1 MLPAVADKGGVLE
14 HPDDQECQSG
24 DREADQSVRQ
34 HALQPADRIPAVP
47 EEPGWAYLQLPHQE
61 LPAEVS
67 TPPLTQESFVVLCEL
82 IFEKEDYAE
91 ERQLF
96 QLMMNAYNRYD
107 P

>member
-1 MLPAVADKGGVLE
+1 MPAL
-14 HPDDQECQSG
+14 
-24 DREADQSVRQ
+24 
-34 HALQPADRIPAVP
+34 P
-47 EEPGWAYLQLPHQE
+47 EEPGLAHLQLPHQE

-67 TPPLTQESFVVLCEL
+67 TLPFIQESFVLLCEL

-107 P
+107 PQQSDSDEEEEYSDSGYDSEEW